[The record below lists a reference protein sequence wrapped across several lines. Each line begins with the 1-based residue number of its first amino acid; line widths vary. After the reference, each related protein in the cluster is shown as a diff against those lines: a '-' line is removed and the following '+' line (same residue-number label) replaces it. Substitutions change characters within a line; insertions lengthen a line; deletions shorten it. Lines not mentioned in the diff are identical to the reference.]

1 MPGPAPHEVD
11 PLRPQPALPRS
22 RVLLAVFAGGCAGGL
37 VRHVVTRAWPPPAD
51 GVPWSVVAVNVAG
64 SLLLGL
70 LVVLA
75 AHALP
80 AGSYLQPLLGPGF
93 CGALTTFSAVTA
105 GADRLAA
112 RGEVAAA
119 AAFVALDVL
128 GGLAAAVA
136 GLLLGRAA
144 IRARER

>member
-1 MPGPAPHEVD
+1 MFG
-11 PLRPQPALPRS
+11 
-22 RVLLAVFAGGCAGGL
+22 GGCAGGL
-37 VRHVVTRAWPPPAD
+37 VRHLVTRAWPPPAD

-70 LVVLA
+70 LVA
-75 AHALP
+75 AAAALP
-80 AGSYLQPLLGPGF
+80 TRSSVRPLLGPGF

-112 RGEVAAA
+112 RGEVVAS

-128 GGLAAAVA
+128 GGLAGAVA

-144 IRARER
+144 LRARER